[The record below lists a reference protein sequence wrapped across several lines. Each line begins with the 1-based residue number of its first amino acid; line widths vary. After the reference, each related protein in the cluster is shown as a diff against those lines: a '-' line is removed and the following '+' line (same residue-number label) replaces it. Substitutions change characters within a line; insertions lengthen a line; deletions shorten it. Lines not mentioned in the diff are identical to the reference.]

1 MARRRLVRAL
11 LESRSTERE
20 EAAQGPA
27 QLCIRYQVPLSSDP
41 HGIYSLRFA
50 PAGGCLA
57 AGFGNGAVQI
67 VNVATASLHLS
78 LFRGH
83 RTRHAITALA
93 YHPGRPSLLLAVGAD
108 GIISLYSMDSET
120 PLATMTAL
128 AGCSPCVC
136 PTPEKENEINA
147 MDFCMDGSTY
157 ATAGKDRHIR
167 LYDSH
172 TNQLSH
178 ILQAPDFMTGDVT
191 PSSGHSR
198 RIFALRFHPEDRH
211 MFLTAGWD
219 DCVKIWDKRMA
230 KEAQRVINGPH
241 ICGPGL
247 DIQGNCVLTGS
258 WVPHNALQLWDLRT
272 SQLQKN
278 LLFPGG
284 PTQGQFLYAARF
296 CDQDIVVAGGSGT
309 SGASAIHTGTNQVLG
324 EILLPN
330 KPVQAVAV
338 APGGR
343 VVAVAGV
350 GGNLHIADLH

>member
-1 MARRRLVRAL
+1 MARRRLERAL
-11 LESRSTERE
+11 LEARGGERE
-20 EAAQGPA
+20 EAAAAAAAGRDPER
-27 QLCIRYQVPLSSDP
+27 LRLRLRHQVPLSRDA
-41 HGIYSLRFA
+41 HGIYSLRFES
-50 PAGGCLA
+50 GGARLA

-67 VNVATASLHLS
+67 VNVATGSLAAC
-78 LFRGH
+78 LFPGH
-83 RTRHAITALA
+83 RSRHAVTALA

-108 GIISLYSMDSET
+108 GIISLYSVNSGKL
-120 PLATMTAL
+120 LATVT
-128 AGCSPCVC
+128 
-136 PTPEKENEINA
+136 EKENEINA
-147 MDFCMDGSTY
+147 MDFCVDGSIY

-178 ILQAPDFMTGDVT
+178 TLQAPDFMTGDVT
-191 PSSGHSR
+191 TSSGHSR
-198 RIFALRFHPEDRH
+198 RIFALRFHPGERH
-211 MFLTAGWD
+211 VFLTGGWD

-230 KEAQRVINGPH
+230 KEAQGVINGPH

-247 DIQGNCVLTGS
+247 DIQGNRVLTGS
-258 WVPHNALQLWDLRT
+258 WVPRNALQLWDLRT

-278 LLFPGG
+278 LPFPGG
-284 PTQGQFLYAARF
+284 PTQGQFLYAAQF
-296 CDQDIVVAGGSGT
+296 CDKDIVVAGGSGT
-309 SGASAIHTGTNQVLG
+309 SGASAIHAGTNQVLG

>member
-1 MARRRLVRAL
+1 MARRRLERAL
-11 LESRSTERE
+11 LESRGRERE

-27 QLCIRYQVPLSSDP
+27 RLRIRHQVPLSSDP

-50 PAGGCLA
+50 PAGGRLA

-67 VNVATASLHLS
+67 VNVATASLHSS

-93 YHPGRPSLLLAVGAD
+93 YHPGRPSRLLAVGAD

-120 PLATMTAL
+120 LLATVT
-128 AGCSPCVC
+128 
-136 PTPEKENEINA
+136 EKENEINA

-198 RIFALRFHPEDRH
+198 RIFALRFHPGERH
-211 MFLTAGWD
+211 VFLTAGWD

-247 DIQGNCVLTGS
+247 DIQGNRVLTGS

-278 LLFPGG
+278 LPFPGD
-284 PTQGQFLYAARF
+284 PMQGQFLYAARF

-309 SGASAIHTGTNQVLG
+309 SGASAIHTSTNQVLG